1 MTPAEDMQAVS
12 LLPALRGE
20 EWRGRE
26 YVFAEHPA
34 DGNYQG
40 PYMTMIRSA
49 RFKLVHF
56 LGEEYGQLFDMEAD
70 PGELHNR
77 WDDEALAD
85 VKRDLLQA
93 LLNWRIESDL
103 QTRNLFQDHR

>member
-1 MTPAEDMQAVS
+1 M
-12 LLPALRGE
+12 
-20 EWRGRE
+20 
-26 YVFAEHPA
+26 
-34 DGNYQG
+34 
-40 PYMTMIRSA
+40 
-49 RFKLVHF
+49 HF